1 MFRNGCVMKK
11 FTLVL
16 CSLLLSACT
25 VASSLSTVHPAHSA
39 TQEAARALL
48 NQAVT
53 EYHAQDYAQALP
65 LFRQA
70 EQAGDMKAPRYLGLM
85 SLNGQGVPRD
95 AAQAFTYFQQA
106 ASKGDITGQ
115 YWLGY
120 CYENAI
126 GTAQNLALAKKWYEQ
141 SAQRGDVIAAPAM
154 VALGRLYEQ
163 GKGVAADHQQALAY
177 YQQAKNAGDAQG
189 EAEWQRLQTAH

>member
-1 MFRNGCVMKK
+1 
-11 FTLVL
+11 
-16 CSLLLSACT
+16 
-25 VASSLSTVHPAHSA
+25 
-39 TQEAARALL
+39 
-48 NQAVT
+48 
-53 EYHAQDYAQALP
+53 
-65 LFRQA
+65 
-70 EQAGDMKAPRYLGLM
+70 MKAPRYLGLM

-163 GKGVAADHQQALAY
+163 GK
-177 YQQAKNAGDAQG
+177 NAGDAQG